1 MVRGSGSNLSAER
14 TTAREIDEIVALLE
28 RYLSPLNV
36 QALLG
41 RALRERN
48 IEPDQFRRAD
58 VRKITP
64 NLQRGIGLFLSGTER
79 AQALRELQEFGQKN
93 APRSG
98 PYRIA
103 IVSEDDISTAR
114 NEARRICEETGSKGF
129 TVQKISTIVSE
140 LARNIV
146 SYANEG
152 SLEIHLLEG
161 PRRVLIKAADSGPGI
176 PNLTLVL
183 SGNYQSRTGLGRG
196 LLGTKRLADKF
207 DIVTGSSGT
216 SVTAEVNL

>member
-1 MVRGSGSNLSAER
+1 MNQSSH
-14 TTAREIDEIVALLE
+14 ARAATRELDELVAMLE

-48 IEPDQFRRAD
+48 LAPDAFRRGD
-58 VRKITP
+58 IKKIHP
-64 NLQRGIGLFLSGTER
+64 NLQRGLGLFLSGTER
-79 AQALRELQEFGQKN
+79 MQALRELQEHCQR
-93 APRSG
+93 ATPRSG
-98 PYRIA
+98 PYKIT

-114 NEARRICEETGSKGF
+114 NEARRLCEEASAKGF

-146 SYANEG
+146 SYAGEG
-152 SLEIHLLEG
+152 TLEIHMLDA
-161 PRRVLIKAADSGPGI
+161 PNRVLIKAVDSGPGI
-176 PNLTLVL
+176 PNLALVM
-183 SGNYQSRTGLGRG
+183 SGQYKSKTGLGRG

-207 DIVTGSSGT
+207 DVTTGT
-216 SVTAEVNL
+216 AGTAVMAEVTL

>member
-1 MVRGSGSNLSAER
+1 VNQSPHVRSA
-14 TTAREIDEIVALLE
+14 TRELDEIVALLE

-48 IEPDQFRRAD
+48 LSPDQFRRGD
-58 VRKITP
+58 IRKINP
-64 NLQRGIGLFLSGTER
+64 NLQRGLGLFLSGTER
-79 AQALRELQEFGQKN
+79 MQALRELQELFQR
-93 APRSG
+93 ATPRSG
-98 PYRIA
+98 PYRLS

-114 NEARRICEETGSKGF
+114 NEARRLCEEASAKGF

-146 SYANEG
+146 SYAGEG
-152 SLEIHLLEG
+152 TLEIHMLEE
-161 PRRVLIKAADSGPGI
+161 PNRVLIKAVDSGPGI
-176 PNLTLVL
+176 PNLALVL
-183 SGNYQSRTGLGRG
+183 SGQYRSRTGLGRG

-216 SVTAEVNL
+216 AVTAEVTL